1 MHLTSGIIAVA
12 PLVHANDEGS
22 TAVAPSPS
30 HYRLLSSTKL
40 AQPKKNV
47 LDKTPEKSSKPSNS
61 TSSSAAASTVIER
74 SRPKRR
80 HRRSNSFDSVSTLS
94 RRSYLN
100 IDLRS
105 RAKSIVKSSA
115 LANAVGIVGRQLLA
129 WLKCDWEQQSVPE
142 DQDGYG
148 PLAGNPLSCLAVG
161 GGPACIAGLVCVAFA
176 ALNASAFAAS
186 SGYRRLGVASSACLL
201 LVAPA
206 CIVLWSRP
214 SPIVGFAG
222 MSISVALFLKLT
234 NLHLQRQRIA
244 RQLVELRVLPP
255 HLIQLLIAT
264 STMRPYWL
272 VMVERQLR
280 LSPPVIAVCLAA
292 GAAMDRILK
301 LMDCC
306 FQSGSDFQQKPSAED
321 TTISSKLTQTKR
333 LWWNASSLTN
343 LLKSVWPSAAEFN
356 LPSLAWALLAQLVV
370 SAVLRSPQPW
380 PLLTVAIVL
389 PILDAAC
396 VRFGNNAF
404 VWLCLVL
411 GLPVLARLGYA
422 DYCQYYL

>member
-1 MHLTSGIIAVA
+1 IH
-12 PLVHANDEGS
+12 
-22 TAVAPSPS
+22 SPADS
-30 HYRLLSSTKL
+30 LLSRPGQL
-40 AQPKKNV
+40 GQ
-47 LDKTPEKSSKPSNS
+47 
-61 TSSSAAASTVIER
+61 
-74 SRPKRR
+74 SRGAFRGL
-80 HRRSNSFDSVSTLS
+80 LS
-94 RRSYLN
+94 PLLILLSMCIARCLLESH
-100 IDLRS
+100 LR
-105 RAKSIVKSSA
+105 
-115 LANAVGIVGRQLLA
+115 
-129 WLKCDWEQQSVPE
+129 
-142 DQDGYG
+142 YG

-222 MSISVALFLKLT
+222 ISISVALFLKLT

-244 RQLVELRVLPP
+244 RQLVELRVVSVNRM
-255 HLIQLLIAT
+255 LLISFAQLAGLLVAIVALT
-264 STMRPYWL
+264 QQWLMPSLAAASSDPAANSYEYNAPCWL

-306 FQSGSDFQQKPSAED
+306 FQSGSDFQKPSAED